1 MIKTKQFGKALAIGA
16 ILSAGVIGGTTAAYA
31 AEGTDGGEYSS
42 NAAVKFIPNTDPTKP
57 IDPEGPGPGPV
68 LPIDPIDPGGPN
80 PGTDGPLSIDFASSL
95 QFGTQKIVSTD
106 VTYYAYSQQVVN
118 PAGETITKPN
128 YVQVSDNRGSAAGW
142 NLTVKQDG
150 EFTTAED
157 VKNKTL
163 KGSMITLDGTTAYT
177 EGTGSEEST
186 VYKGLDLIPGESVQV
201 MSAAKNQGEGIWV
214 ARFGSSDSDLK
225 DDANSLVEV
234 DGEMVEQTINKNHK
248 VSLLVP
254 GKIAKSAASYKTKL
268 IWTLSEVA
276 GNEEA

>member
-106 VTYYAYSQQVVN
+106 VTLR
-118 PAGETITKPN
+118 I
-128 YVQVSDNRGSAAGW
+128 
-142 NLTVKQDG
+142 LT
-150 EFTTAED
+150 T
-157 VKNKTL
+157 
-163 KGSMITLDGTTAYT
+163 SC
-177 EGTGSEEST
+177 ESSRRND
-186 VYKGLDLIPGESVQV
+186 Y
-201 MSAAKNQGEGIWV
+201 
-214 ARFGSSDSDLK
+214 
-225 DDANSLVEV
+225 
-234 DGEMVEQTINKNHK
+234 
-248 VSLLVP
+248 
-254 GKIAKSAASYKTKL
+254 
-268 IWTLSEVA
+268 
-276 GNEEA
+276 